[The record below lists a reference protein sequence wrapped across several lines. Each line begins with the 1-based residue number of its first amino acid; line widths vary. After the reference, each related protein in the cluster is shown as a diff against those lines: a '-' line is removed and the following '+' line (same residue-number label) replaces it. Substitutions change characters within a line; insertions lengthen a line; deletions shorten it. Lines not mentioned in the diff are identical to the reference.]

1 MLFIRKEKKRKEAG
15 GKKIGGRGK
24 RKVGIENVSLKSMGV
39 LRSWEKL
46 F

>member
-1 MLFIRKEKKRKEAG
+1 MLFIRKEKKRGG